1 MTVLPESG
9 PVFHWFLPTRG
20 DSDTPGVIPA
30 FGDTVVPSGRRL
42 PTLDYLTEVATAA
55 EHAGFHSVLT
65 PVGLGCPDPWVL
77 CSAIAAR
84 TDQLGFIV
92 AVRPSLASP
101 TLLAQQA
108 DTFTR
113 IHGRRLILNIV
124 TGGDPVEQAAYG
136 DHTDHDGRYAVTDE
150 ALQVLSPLLAGE
162 RVTVRGDHV
171 DVRDAALVGPTG
183 IDVPIYFGGASP
195 AAQTVAAQRA
205 DTYLLWGEPPDQIA
219 ERVAR
224 LRELAIQ
231 SGRANGRESRR
242 RMRFG
247 LRIHVLSRD
256 TAGQAWAEADRIQAG
271 FDPAV
276 VAGVQQRMSRMD
288 SVGQARM
295 AALHGGLHGG
305 LHGAPRE
312 GTAADLTVSPNLW
325 AGIGLVREG
334 VGTALVGD
342 HAEVAERLE
351 EYAGVGIDEF
361 ILSGYPHLEE
371 ALRFGEHVLPLVRAK
386 YSQAV
391 PV

>member
-1 MTVLPESG
+1 MPGWLSVCLPS
-9 PVFHWFLPTRG
+9 TAR
-20 DSDTPGVIPA
+20 
-30 FGDTVVPSGRRL
+30 RRL
-42 PTLDYLTEVATAA
+42 DGRPTSRT
-55 EHAGFHSVLT
+55 
-65 PVGLGCPDPWVL
+65 
-77 CSAIAAR
+77 SAIAAR
-84 TDQLGFIV
+84 TDRLGFIV

-136 DHTDHDGRYAVTDE
+136 DHTDHDGRYEVTSE
-150 ALQVLSPLLAGE
+150 ALQVLSPLLAGD
-162 RVTVRGDHV
+162 RVTLRGDHI
-171 DVRDAALVGPTG
+171 DVRDASLVGPTG
-183 IDVPIYFGGASP
+183 IEVPIYFGGASP

-219 ERVAR
+219 QRVAR
-224 LRELAIQ
+224 LRELAAQ
-231 SGRANGRESRR
+231 RRQDGRKDRHSL
-242 RMRFG
+242 RFG

-256 TAGQAWAEADRIQAG
+256 TSAQAWAEADRIQAG

-295 AALHGGLHGG
+295 AALHGGARGG
-305 LHGAPRE
+305 R
-312 GTAADLTVSPNLW
+312 AADLTVAPNLW

-342 HAEVAERLE
+342 HAEVAERLK
-351 EYAGVGIDEF
+351 EYADVGIDEF
-361 ILSGYPHLEE
+361 ILSGYPHREE

>member
-1 MTVLPESG
+1 MTLLPESG

-30 FGDTVVPSGRRL
+30 FGDTGDTAGAASRRL
-42 PTLDYLTEVATAA
+42 PTLDYLTSVARAA
-55 EHAGFHSVLT
+55 EQAGFHSVLT

-84 TDQLGFIV
+84 TDRLGFIV

-136 DHTDHDGRYAVTDE
+136 DHTDHDGRYEVTSE

-162 RVTVRGDHV
+162 RVTVHGDHL

-195 AAQTVAAQRA
+195 AAQSVAARRA

-219 ERVAR
+219 ARVAR
-224 LRELAIQ
+224 LRELATEK
-231 SGRANGRESRR
+231 GRKGRKL
-242 RMRFG
+242 RFG

-256 TAGQAWAEADRIQAG
+256 TSAQAWAEADRIQAG
-271 FDPAV
+271 FAPAV
-276 VAGVQQRMSRMD
+276 VAGVQQRTSRMD
-288 SVGQARM
+288 SVGQSRM
-295 AALHGGLHGG
+295 AALQGGVP
-305 LHGAPRE
+305 GA
-312 GTAADLTVSPNLW
+312 TAADLTVSPNLW

-351 EYAGVGIDEF
+351 EYADIGIDEF

-371 ALRFGEHVLPLVRAK
+371 ALRFGEHVRPLVRAK